1 MAARFANRIFLNR
14 NAYLPTEL
22 DNILLKRLASLLL
35 KGFLGSAPSDM
46 ERSGAGHAAGG
57 RAAVARVALQPDR
70 KLRSG
75 SGGPS

>member
-35 KGFLGSAPSDM
+35 KGFLRFSSVRHGTLWRRA
-46 ERSGAGHAAGG
+46 RGG